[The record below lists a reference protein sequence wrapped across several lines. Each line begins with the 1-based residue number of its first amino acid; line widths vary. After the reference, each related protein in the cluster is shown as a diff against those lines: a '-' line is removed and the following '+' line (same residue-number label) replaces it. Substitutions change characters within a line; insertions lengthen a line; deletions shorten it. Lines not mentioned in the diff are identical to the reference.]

1 TAPVARTSPT
11 GQTECGAPRAWWPTP
26 GGAEPK
32 DRRHRVISII
42 VGARSRRSRC
52 YKALRRIERK
62 LHSSSAC
69 GNAVAACAGIALVV
83 LAASPFIAGAC
94 DCEAC
99 GGTPGAGVAA
109 GFSPATALGRCRA
122 FGVAWTGAGE
132 APGRTTTRVP
142 SRTLP

>member
-1 TAPVARTSPT
+1 MLRRGLGACAASNHVGCCTIAP
-11 GQTECGAPRAWWPTP
+11 EP
-26 GGAEPK
+26 G
-32 DRRHRVISII
+32 
-42 VGARSRRSRC
+42 C

-69 GNAVAACAGIALVV
+69 GKAVAACAAGIALVV
-83 LAASPFIAGAC
+83 LLLAASPFTAGAC
-94 DCEAC
+94 AGEAG

-109 GFSPATALGRCRA
+109 GFSPPAIALGRCRGSGSMGRA

-132 APGRTTTRVP
+132 APGSTTTRVP